1 MTLDYIDTDDQ
12 LIPVGGEFN
21 NPADT
26 ISVISEV
33 VFTANHLTDTDKQN
47 TTIHKLNTTRKSK
60 QHKTQQNKTIMVQS
74 PHTTLNQ
81 ETRCAYSTT
90 LPTPQWPYT

>member
-26 ISVISEV
+26 ISVIS
-33 VFTANHLTDTDKQN
+33 
-47 TTIHKLNTTRKSK
+47 
-60 QHKTQQNKTIMVQS
+60 
-74 PHTTLNQ
+74 
-81 ETRCAYSTT
+81 
-90 LPTPQWPYT
+90 